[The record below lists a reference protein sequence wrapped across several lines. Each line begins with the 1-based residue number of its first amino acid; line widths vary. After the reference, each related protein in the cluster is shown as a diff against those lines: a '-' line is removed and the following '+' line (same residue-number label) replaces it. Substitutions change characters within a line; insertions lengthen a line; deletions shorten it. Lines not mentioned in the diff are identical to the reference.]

1 MTLINDDDRLLV
13 ERNGS
18 LYYIPVSDMSTLQDT
33 DLLMIQRGGT
43 MYKMEAQYLGLAPA
57 YFLVEFLVIAGGGD
71 WGDYVP
77 ASNGTPGQGY
87 GGGGGAGGYISS
99 VTGELTGGGSNAINP
114 NVLTTDGTYSVT
126 VGAASSNT
134 IFSGTDLV
142 GLPFN
147 YTALAGGAG
156 GQTGG
161 SAGGGFGAAVL
172 GTPGQG
178 SASAA
183 GNLPESYCSQTRF
196 ACAGECKPAY
206 TGGGG
211 GAGGPGNGVNGGI
224 GVQSSITGT
233 PTYYAGGGAS
243 QTVCYSERTNGTPGA
258 GADAYGGGG
267 SYAEP
272 GQPGVVILR
281 YPGNLILGN
290 PGGGLVFSTSTVGND
305 KVTTITAGTGDI
317 NFTEA

>member
-1 MTLINDDDRLLV
+1 MTLINDNDRLLV
-13 ERNGS
+13 ERNSS

-43 MYKMEAQYLGLAPA
+43 LYKMEAQYLNLAPA

-77 ASNGTPGQGY
+77 ANNGTPGQGY

-224 GVQSSITGT
+224 GVQIIHHWNPYLLRWWRCITNSLLFRENEWHSRGWGRYLWRWRELCRTGT
-233 PTYYAGGGAS
+233 AGCCDSAVPWQS
-243 QTVCYSERTNGTPGA
+243 DSR
-258 GADAYGGGG
+258 
-267 SYAEP
+267 
-272 GQPGVVILR
+272 QPGR
-281 YPGNLILGN
+281 WAG
-290 PGGGLVFSTSTVGND
+290 VFYLNRW
-305 KVTTITAGTGDI
+305 
-317 NFTEA
+317 ER